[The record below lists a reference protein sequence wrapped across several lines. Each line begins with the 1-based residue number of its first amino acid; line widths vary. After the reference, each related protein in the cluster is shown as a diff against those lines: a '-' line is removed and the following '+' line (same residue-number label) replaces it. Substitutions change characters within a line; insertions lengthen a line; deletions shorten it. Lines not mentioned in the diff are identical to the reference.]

1 MVIQKVHSPIIFWRQ
16 NNQLVSKSWLSSR
29 QHKNQP
35 STIGYFYTLTFWS
48 HSLVKT
54 QSMHK
59 SNCYSFWRLQSKDLS
74 FWVVYFYQ
82 LLKNKWQKPH
92 TQLYLGYTKPIWDNV
107 KYWHGSKIRVLCFK
121 TSHILVVFLKESRER
136 CSITSR
142 TPYSGF
148 RLLFFIFITRK
159 IVMIGFITKLMSLT
173 QQTDG
178 KCNEENCQQNLC
190 LHKEVMILFYTLLG
204 VLITS

>member
-1 MVIQKVHSPIIFWRQ
+1 
-16 NNQLVSKSWLSSR
+16 
-29 QHKNQP
+29 
-35 STIGYFYTLTFWS
+35 
-48 HSLVKT
+48 
-54 QSMHK
+54 MHK
-59 SNCYSFWRLQSKDLS
+59 SNCYSFWRLQSKYLS

-107 KYWHGSKIRVLCFK
+107 KYWHSSKIWVLCFK
-121 TSHILVVFLKESRER
+121 HLISREW

-148 RLLFFIFITRK
+148 RLLFFIFITPK
-159 IVMIGFITKLMSLT
+159 IVMIGFITKLMSVT

-190 LHKEVMILFYTLLG
+190 LHKEVIILFYTLLG